1 VIRKVAAGV
10 VVLAAVYF
18 LAFGGEYTFL
28 DLWRMN
34 RDYED
39 EVAELE
45 AIRVEVAEL
54 EATADSLATDS
65 AALERLARE
74 QFGLIR
80 EGERLYRFVE
90 EDTAAH
96 DSTDAREGEGGH

>member
-1 VIRKVAAGV
+1 MIRKVAAGLV
-10 VVLAAVYF
+10 LLAAGYF

-28 DLWRMN
+28 DLWRLDQAQVTETAELE
-34 RDYED
+34 RIRQ

-45 AIRVEVAEL
+45 QK
-54 EATADSLATDS
+54 ADSLATDS

-74 QFGLIR
+74 QYGLIR

-90 EDTAAH
+90 PDTTAEE
-96 DSTDAREGEGGH
+96 RGPGGE

>member
-1 VIRKVAAGV
+1 MKKAAAGLV
-10 VVLAAVYF
+10 LLAAVYF

-28 DLWRMN
+28 DLWRLN
-34 RDYED
+34 REYEA

-45 AIRVEVAEL
+45 AIRVELTEL
-54 EATADSLATDS
+54 EATADSLTTDS

-74 QFGLIR
+74 QYGLIR

-90 EDTAAH
+90 T
-96 DSTDAREGEGGH
+96 DSTEVEEGGEEREPER